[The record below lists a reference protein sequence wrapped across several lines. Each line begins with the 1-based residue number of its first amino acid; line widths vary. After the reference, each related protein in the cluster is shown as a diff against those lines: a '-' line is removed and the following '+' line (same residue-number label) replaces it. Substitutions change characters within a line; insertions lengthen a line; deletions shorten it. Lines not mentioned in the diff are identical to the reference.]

1 MTKSC
6 FAASTPS
13 LAASSVAKVNVAAV
27 ASDWALSASSVL
39 GTRPAISTTAQV
51 MNGITSKM
59 IKSSVATQKAKETA
73 VKWHDIAKAEL
84 TPEIKAELTALRLKA
99 FMDPKKFYKSSDLKK
114 TPERFHFGVVV
125 DGGLRAVGG
134 GQESQA
140 AGTANRTSAK
150 GKSLLQEALG
160 DEAVQA
166 WTKKRFNTVH
176 ARQMKTAALSRKF
189 KPKRLTKK

>member
-1 MTKSC
+1 M
-6 FAASTPS
+6 
-13 LAASSVAKVNVAAV
+13 SS
-27 ASDWALSASSVL
+27 
-39 GTRPAISTTAQV
+39 
-51 MNGITSKM
+51 ITSKM
-59 IKSSVATQKAKETA
+59 AKSSVATQKAKETA

-84 TPEIKAELTALRLKA
+84 TPEVKAELTALRLKA

-140 AGTANRTSAK
+140 AGTSNRNSAK

-166 WTKKRFNTVH
+166 WTKKRFSTVH

-189 KPKRLTKK
+189 KPKRSTRK